1 MKNKDWKSL
10 RRWTDEDDDF
20 FDAMD
25 GVGLLVA
32 TLLVVIL
39 FYLIAVNRPERK
51 DLYAPRVISN
61 QAISPDMV
69 RFMHNEGHGEV
80 FGEYDID

>member
-1 MKNKDWKSL
+1 MNKKWKYL
-10 RRWTDEDDDF
+10 RKWNNEDEDF
-20 FDAMD
+20 VDAMD
-25 GVGLLVA
+25 GVVLLVL